1 MLCRPYLHYLR
12 RGHESFF
19 PGHLG
24 VMGIIGVIKKI
35 FLMRWLWGIFAG
47 FYLVAYVFWVP
58 AISDRL
64 LFVVLVAS
72 LTLILGSS
80 LLVDGFSRALE
91 LEYKEGLPALP
102 FKRAREALGA
112 LLLFGYLLVY
122 LPPGGRI
129 VAHWPLDMAITLL
142 AGVIV
147 LVYAIWDI
155 G

>member
-1 MLCRPYLHYLR
+1 
-12 RGHESFF
+12 
-19 PGHLG
+19 
-24 VMGIIGVIKKI
+24 MGLIKKI
-35 FLMRWLWGIFAG
+35 SLMRWLWGIFAG

-58 AISDRL
+58 AMLDRL

-72 LTLILGSS
+72 LTLILGLS

-91 LEYKEGLPALP
+91 LEYMEKPPALP

-112 LLLFGYLLVY
+112 IFLFGYLLVY

-142 AGVIV
+142 AGIII